1 MITRERPHVNVYV
14 FHAGTTGRALF
25 DINLY
30 IRWNNEDFWH
40 VSRKFVINIF
50 TREEEISWR
59 FLHKG
64 RTIKYYS
71 PLSNNHLLTTLI
83 SATPKIRILSRLSFL
98 RLSFARSLETGILR
112 GNPPW
117 VRWQLVLASF
127 YDPRGASSN
136 PKIGPWSRILHGRTV
151 WTPPATFAFD
161 GLSSEK
167 GRKRIILRRFDLI
180 VYRSFWLRS
189 SSKTD
194 ISWKTGLILQ

>member
-1 MITRERPHVNVYV
+1 M
-14 FHAGTTGRALF
+14 
-25 DINLY
+25 
-30 IRWNNEDFWH
+30 NEDFWH

-112 GNPPW
+112 GNAPW

-161 GLSSEK
+161 GLSWWSRCS
-167 GRKRIILRRFDLI
+167 GFCWYWWWLWNRYRTPSGVCPSSPSFYRIRGYPPSWSRSLRKTANR
-180 VYRSFWLRS
+180 
-189 SSKTD
+189 
-194 ISWKTGLILQ
+194 